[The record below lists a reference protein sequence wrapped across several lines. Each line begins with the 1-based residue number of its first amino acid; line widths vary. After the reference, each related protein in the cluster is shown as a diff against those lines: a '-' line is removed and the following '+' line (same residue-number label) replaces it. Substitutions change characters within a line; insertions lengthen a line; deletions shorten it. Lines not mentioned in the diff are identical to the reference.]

1 MGHAERTT
9 RPVARQPE
17 AGILPGGRVHPNVE
31 SRINQM
37 RGAGRALPSQT
48 RASME
53 SVVGAGLADVRV
65 HDGVAAD
72 GLTRAVQARAFATGR
87 EVFFARGEY
96 RPDTSAG
103 KHLLAHELTHVA
115 QQRGA
120 STSGPL
126 SVSQPG
132 DAFEREADRVADG
145 VGG

>member
-1 MGHAERTT
+1 MGRAERTA

-17 AGILPGGRVHPNVE
+17 AAILPGGRIHPNVE
-31 SRINQM
+31 TRINRM
-37 RGAGRALPSQT
+37 RGAGRALPLQT

-53 SVVGAGLADVRV
+53 SIIGAGLADVRV
-65 HDGVAAD
+65 HDGTAAD
-72 GLTRAVQARAFATGR
+72 GLARAVQARAFATGR
-87 EVFFARGEY
+87 DLFFARGEY
-96 RPDTSAG
+96 RPGTSG
-103 KHLLAHELTHVA
+103 GERLLAHELTHIA

-120 STSGPL
+120 STGGPL

>member
-1 MGHAERTT
+1 MGHAERTA
-9 RPVARQPE
+9 RPAARQPE
-17 AGILPGGRVHPNVE
+17 AGILSGGRVHPNVE
-31 SRINQM
+31 TGINRM

-53 SVVGAGLADVRV
+53 SVTGDGLADVRV
-65 HDGVAAD
+65 HDGAAAD
-72 GLTRAVQARAFATGR
+72 GLARAVQARAFATGR
-87 EVFFARGEY
+87 DVFFARGEY

-103 KHLLAHELTHVA
+103 ERLLAHELTHIA

-120 STSGPL
+120 STNGPL
-126 SVSQPG
+126 VVSQPG